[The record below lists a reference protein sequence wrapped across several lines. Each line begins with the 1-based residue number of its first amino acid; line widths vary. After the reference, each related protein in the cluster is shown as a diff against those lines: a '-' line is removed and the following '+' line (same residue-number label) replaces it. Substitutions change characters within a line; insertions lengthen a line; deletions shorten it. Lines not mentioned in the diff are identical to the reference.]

1 MRGEKE
7 KVEEEREN
15 QREKAWIREGWKTM
29 RNISKMIKWRLMG
42 F

>member
-29 RNISKMIKWRLMG
+29 RNKMEANGVLWRSC
-42 F
+42 